1 MLEKFNKIKM
11 KKVFYTELSKR
22 TGTSVGTIRSSW
34 FNLQKGIHIPLD
46 YETTT
51 ESTLDWSLSYE
62 SKIKEINTTF
72 GI

>member
-1 MLEKFNKIKM
+1 M

-34 FNLQKGIHIPLD
+34 FNLQRGIHIPDEHLK
-46 YETTT
+46 TT
-51 ESTLDWSLSYE
+51 ELTLEWSLSYE
-62 SKIKEINTTF
+62 LKIKEINLIF